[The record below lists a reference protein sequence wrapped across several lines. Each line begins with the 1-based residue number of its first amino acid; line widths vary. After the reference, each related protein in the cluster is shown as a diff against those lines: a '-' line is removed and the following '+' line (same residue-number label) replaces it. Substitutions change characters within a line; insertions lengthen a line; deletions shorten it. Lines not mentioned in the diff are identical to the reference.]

1 MTNSIGNKCT
11 MLWND
16 RLFKFVVLFFLFSS
30 SWLSASEIV
39 DWKDGTKKISLGN
52 HISILE
58 DPEKILQFS
67 DIRSTPYSEKFLPS
81 NQEVP
86 NFGVTESAFWVR
98 FTIKNPSDKSINL
111 ILEVDQAQYDDVEFY
126 FYNSETNQFSKTITG
141 DQHPFASR
149 PIEHYNYLFPIELPA
164 FSENEMYFRLIMNGP
179 TIIPINLWEPKS
191 FFSHSLLVMYAFG
204 AFLGLMGIMCIYNL
218 FLYFSVKDR
227 SYLYYVFLVGGILQ
241 TTLTFT
247 GIDTQY
253 LWKDSPFFGECIH
266 HWGIIGT
273 NIFASLFT
281 TQFLNT
287 KVNMPRMHKVLIG
300 LMVVCFLI
308 LFLPFLFPI
317 TVSIKSN
324 VPIILISLALFSTA
338 GLISYWQ
345 GKSEARYYLLAWGE
359 VIIGALVFALNV
371 LNILPDSFFTRYSM
385 QIASTVQVVLFSF
398 ALADRINILK
408 LEREKA
414 LVEKLIESEKV
425 ASLGRA
431 FERFVPKQFL
441 QYLDKESITSIQLGD
456 NTQRTM
462 TILFCDIR
470 SFTDLSETMTPND
483 NFQFI
488 NEYLSRVGPL
498 IRSHGGFIDKYI
510 GDAIMA
516 LFPEKVESAIDAAIS
531 IQKEV
536 KKFNEVRYEKKQTL
550 IHIGIGIHT
559 GNLMLGTVG
568 EENRMDTTVISDA
581 VNLAS
586 RLEGLTKELKAPIII
601 SHSAFSKLVN
611 LENYPYRILGDFF
624 VKGKKES
631 IPLIEIIEGSLDNY
645 APEKIQT
652 KESFEKAVLLYQ
664 NQEYISSL
672 KEFNSLLKMYPQ
684 DAASKLYV
692 IRCQEHINVI
702 DSKTN
707 ITI

>member
-1 MTNSIGNKCT
+1 MFALLFPF
-11 MLWND
+11 ML
-16 RLFKFVVLFFLFSS
+16 SGT
-30 SWLSASEIV
+30 EIIE
-39 DWKDGTKKISLGN
+39 WKEGMEKIPLGK

-58 DPEKILQFS
+58 DQEKKLQFS
-67 DIRSTPYSEKFLPS
+67 DVQLKPFSEKFLLS
-81 NQEVP
+81 KQDVP

-98 FTIKNPSDKSINL
+98 FTIKNTSEKKIHL
-111 ILEVDQAQYDDVEFY
+111 ILEVDQAQYDTVEFY
-126 FYNSETNQFSKTITG
+126 NYNPETNQVEKIITG
-141 DQHPFASR
+141 DQHPFSSR
-149 PIEHYNYLFPIELPA
+149 PMEYYNYLFPIELHPY
-164 FSENEMYFRLIMNGP
+164 SNKQLYFRLIMNGP

-204 AFLGLMGIMCIYNL
+204 AFLGLMGIMCIYNF
-218 FLYFSVKDR
+218 FLYLSIKDI

-253 LWKDSPFFGECIH
+253 LWQNSPSFGEYIH
-266 HWGIIGT
+266 HWGIVGT
-273 NIFASLFT
+273 NIFAGFFT

-287 KVNMPRMHKVLIG
+287 KSNLPKIHKIIIG
-300 LMVVCFLI
+300 LIILSFVI
-308 LFLPFLFPI
+308 LFFPFFFPI
-317 TVSIKSN
+317 TVSIKAN
-324 VPIILISLALFSTA
+324 VPLIVGSLTLYSTA
-338 GLISYWQ
+338 GLRCYWA
-345 GKSEARYYLLAWGE
+345 GKAEARFYFLAWGG
-359 VIIGALVFALNV
+359 VMLGAFVFALNV
-371 LNILPDSFFTRYSM
+371 VNVLPDSFFTRYSM
-385 QIASTVQVVLFSF
+385 QIASTAEVVLFSF

-408 LEREKA
+408 REREKA
-414 LVEKLIESEKV
+414 LVEKLEESEKV

-441 QYLDKESITSIQLGD
+441 EYLDKESITSIQLGD
-456 NTQRTM
+456 NTQRIM

-470 SFTDLSETMTPND
+470 SFTDLSEKMTPND

-516 LFPEKVESAIDAAIS
+516 LFPDNVESAIDSAIS

-536 KKFNEVRYEKKQTL
+536 KKFNESRFEKKETL

-586 RLEGLTKELKAPIII
+586 RLEGLTKELNAPIII
-601 SHSAFSKLVN
+601 SQIAFSKLAN
-611 LENYPYRILGDFF
+611 YEDYPYRVLGDFF

-631 IPLIEIIEGSLDNY
+631 IPLIEIIEGSLDHY

-652 KESFEKAVLLYQ
+652 KESFEKAVQLYQ
-664 NQEYISSL
+664 NKDYISAL
-672 KEFNSLLKMYPQ
+672 KELNSLLKIFPQ
-684 DAASKLYV
+684 DAAAKLYV
-692 IRCQEHINVI
+692 IRCKEHIYE
-702 DSKTN
+702 T
-707 ITI
+707 